1 MSLFLAFKV
10 DSEKQS
16 KTFRYRLSGQVNVT
30 TIAIVGR
37 AKLKQKTYTKCM
49 SDNFTR
55 SKREK
60 IDIHTCQSKDL
71 PAGCWCTGVRVSRIP
86 LSGVEIE
93 LIKMYV

>member
-1 MSLFLAFKV
+1 
-10 DSEKQS
+10 
-16 KTFRYRLSGQVNVT
+16 
-30 TIAIVGR
+30 
-37 AKLKQKTYTKCM
+37 M

-60 IDIHTCQSKDL
+60 IDRQVTCQSKDL

-93 LIKMYV
+93 LIKIYILASDYLDRKDDNFVFNARIILFLEWREF